1 MQNLAIKGGLHGQS
15 QEESYGGLLKN
26 VMNRSIKS
34 QEYDFL
40 LNLQKRLI
48 DLCALD
54 IEEIRMRF
62 PACEALL
69 VKQ

>member
-1 MQNLAIKGGLHGQS
+1 
-15 QEESYGGLLKN
+15 
-26 VMNRSIKS
+26 MNRSIKS

-54 IEEIRMRF
+54 IEEIRMGF